1 MIKTFSSS
9 LSSSF
14 FFLEFFLFFFCFGFG
29 IILDNTFAKK
39 ETTIRNTHFC
49 QNGKKREKS
58 EVKRERGSKEICV
71 FSPPSPSPPA
81 RRVLVLL
88 VGV

>member
-1 MIKTFSSS
+1 
-9 LSSSF
+9 
-14 FFLEFFLFFFCFGFG
+14 
-29 IILDNTFAKK
+29 LDNTFAKK
-39 ETTIRNTHFC
+39 ENTQRNTHHFI
-49 QNGKKREKS
+49 KTAKREKS

-71 FSPPSPSPPA
+71 FSPPSPPA

>member
-39 ETTIRNTHFC
+39 ENTQKHTLLS
-49 QNGKKREKS
+49 KRQKE
-58 EVKRERGSKEICV
+58 REE
-71 FSPPSPSPPA
+71 
-81 RRVLVLL
+81 
-88 VGV
+88 